1 MQIEG
6 QASITNGN
14 SDPVNIQFEK
24 DVAMALKN
32 PQFEAYRQPLE
43 TFSSSMS
50 DGQVETEGGVDRV
63 LQIETGDTYTNT
75 ISVTYD
81 PKKTSKDE
89 VIDVL
94 AGESGAEGGGGGGES
109 GSGGGVGGM
118 SILFIVFLAVLFV
131 SVVAV
136 TVYVLRSKDDR
147 PGLVSKPDG
156 PGLVSKPS
164 FKGRK
169 K

>member
-43 TFSSSMS
+43 TFSSSMA
-50 DGQVETEGGVDRV
+50 DGQVETEGGIDRV

-81 PKKTSKDE
+81 PKKTTKDE

-94 AGESGAEGGGGGGES
+94 AGESGAEEKGGGGGGES
-109 GSGGGVGGM
+109 GSGGGGGM
-118 SILFIVFLAVLFV
+118 PILFIVFLAVLFV

-136 TVYVLRSKDDR
+136 TVYVLRSKDD
-147 PGLVSKPDG
+147 GDYF
-156 PGLVSKPS
+156 VSKPS
-164 FKGRK
+164 FKGRSTSRS
-169 K
+169 